1 MINILIYG
9 FTGFFLF
16 SIIITLY
23 AISGIKYM
31 ERINQKE
38 EDDKANWKQKR
49 IRTNSKR

>member
-1 MINILIYG
+1 MLNIIIYG

-31 ERINQKE
+31 ERINQIKE
-38 EDDKANWKQKR
+38 EEKIDKKTK
-49 IRTNSKR
+49 KH

>member
-1 MINILIYG
+1 MINIIIYG

-31 ERINQKE
+31 ERINE
-38 EDDKANWKQKR
+38 EYVKANRKQKR